1 MQKLINVVALL
12 SGLVSLSVLGGGAYL
27 YVQKDTLIE
36 GAREKATAA
45 ITEAITDALP
55 GMVDAAIPELPG
67 ATGGAIPGTS
77 MLRLVVVLF
86 LVLVMPF

>member
-27 YVQKDTLIE
+27 YVQKDTFIE

-45 ITEAITDALP
+45 ITEAITEALP
-55 GMVDAAIPELPG
+55 GMVQGAMPSVPEM
-67 ATGGAIPGTS
+67 TGPAVPSPT
-77 MLRLVVVLF
+77 
-86 LVLVMPF
+86 MPF

>member
-1 MQKLINVVALL
+1 MQKLINGVALL
-12 SGLVSLSVLGGGAYL
+12 SGLVSLAVLGGGAYL

-55 GMVDAAIPELPG
+55 GMVDAAIPGVPEM
-67 ATGGAIPGTS
+67 TGP
-77 MLRLVVVLF
+77 
-86 LVLVMPF
+86 VMPSPVMPIARP

>member
-1 MQKLINVVALL
+1 MQKIVNAVALL

-45 ITEAITDALP
+45 ITEAITEALLFAPGESQDVVFADAGDYEFFCGP
-55 GMVDAAIPELPG
+55 HQGAGM
-67 ATGGAIPGTS
+67 TG
-77 MLRLVVVLF
+77 VVHVE
-86 LVLVMPF
+86 

>member
-1 MQKLINVVALL
+1 MQKLINGVALL

-36 GAREKATAA
+36 GAREKATVA

-55 GMVDAAIPELPG
+55 GMVDAAIPGVPEV
-67 ATGGAIPGTS
+67 TGPAVSSP
-77 MLRLVVVLF
+77 
-86 LVLVMPF
+86 VMPF

>member
-1 MQKLINVVALL
+1 MQKLINGVALL

-45 ITEAITDALP
+45 ITEAIAEALP
-55 GMVDAAIPELPG
+55 GMVDAAIPGVPEV
-67 ATGGAIPGTS
+67 TGPAVSSP
-77 MLRLVVVLF
+77 
-86 LVLVMPF
+86 VMPF

>member
-1 MQKLINVVALL
+1 MQKAINAIALL

-45 ITEAITDALP
+45 ITEAITEALP
-55 GMVDAAIPELPG
+55 GMVDAVMPGVPEV
-67 ATGGAIPGTS
+67 TGPAVSSP
-77 MLRLVVVLF
+77 
-86 LVLVMPF
+86 VMPF

>member
-1 MQKLINVVALL
+1 MQKLINGIALL

-45 ITEAITDALP
+45 ITEAITEALP
-55 GMVDAAIPELPG
+55 GMVDAAMPEVPELPG
-67 ATGGAIPGTS
+67 ATGGVIPG
-77 MLRLVVVLF
+77 M
-86 LVLVMPF
+86 

>member
-1 MQKLINVVALL
+1 MQKIINGVALL

-45 ITEAITDALP
+45 ITEAITEALP
-55 GMVDAAIPELPG
+55 SMINSAMPEVPELPS
-67 ATGGAIPGTS
+67 ATGAA
-77 MLRLVVVLF
+77 L
-86 LVLVMPF
+86 PF

>member
-1 MQKLINVVALL
+1 MINCIALL

-45 ITEAITDALP
+45 ITEAITEALP
-55 GMVDAAIPELPG
+55 GMVDAAMPEVPELPG
-67 ATGGAIPGTS
+67 ATGGVIPG
-77 MLRLVVVLF
+77 M
-86 LVLVMPF
+86 

>member
-1 MQKLINVVALL
+1 MQKLINGVALL

-45 ITEAITDALP
+45 ITEAITEALP
-55 GMVDAAIPELPG
+55 GMVDAAIPGVPEM
-67 ATGGAIPGTS
+67 TGPAVSSP
-77 MLRLVVVLF
+77 
-86 LVLVMPF
+86 VMPF

>member
-1 MQKLINVVALL
+1 MQKIINGVALL

-45 ITEAITDALP
+45 ITEAITEALP
-55 GMVDAAIPELPG
+55 SMINSAMPEIPSVPSTTGAALP
-67 ATGGAIPGTS
+67 
-77 MLRLVVVLF
+77 F
-86 LVLVMPF
+86 

>member
-1 MQKLINVVALL
+1 MQKLINGVALL
-12 SGLVSLSVLGGGAYL
+12 SGLVSLAVLGGGAYF

-45 ITEAITDALP
+45 ITEAITEALP

-67 ATGGAIPGTS
+67 TTGGAIGMPAATGGAAIPS
-77 MLRLVVVLF
+77 P
-86 LVLVMPF
+86 VMPF